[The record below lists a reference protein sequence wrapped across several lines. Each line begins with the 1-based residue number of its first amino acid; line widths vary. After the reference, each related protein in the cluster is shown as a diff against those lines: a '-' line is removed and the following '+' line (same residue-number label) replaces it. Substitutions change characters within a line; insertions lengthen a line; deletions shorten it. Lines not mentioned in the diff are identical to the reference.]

1 MLAAIDLLPVAIVV
15 CHRGR
20 AVVANAA
27 ARALAFDPSRL
38 AAGVTRIDRG
48 DGVRPLE
55 CRVYPIRRDTV
66 AIVVADPD
74 DDGVDSAALRELH
87 GLTPAE
93 IAVVRGLLRGGDP
106 RAIACDIGVS
116 THTVRSHL
124 RSIFAKTGTRAQAD
138 LVRVLLRGIAALR
151 DANHSNG

>member
-1 MLAAIDLLPVAIVV
+1 M
-15 CHRGR
+15 
-20 AVVANAA
+20 
-27 ARALAFDPSRL
+27 ALDACRL
-38 AAGVTRIDRG
+38 AATGVTRIERG

-55 CRVYPIRRDTV
+55 CRVFSVRRDTV

-74 DDGVDSAALRELH
+74 DDGIDAGALRELH

-106 RAIACDIGVS
+106 RGIAATIGVS

-138 LVRVLLRGIAALR
+138 LVRVLLRGVAALR
-151 DANHSNG
+151 DRNHPNG